1 MRYELTDYE
10 WAAINPL
17 LPISGRAFLHH
28 DSAGHSGTDQHAGWH
43 VREVDGDRNA
53 LRQSDPGE
61 CGIDGREK
69 LWTILVILVRDASR
83 HTQDGPLQRR
93 RSIHEVN
100 LGAGARLDMRDLGFL
115 EIRLD
120 PI

>member
-1 MRYELTDYE
+1 MRYELTGYE
-10 WAAINPL
+10 WAAIKPL

-61 CGIDGREK
+61 CGIDGREE
-69 LWTILVILVRDASR
+69 LWTVLLSGSVM
-83 HTQDGPLQRR
+83 PLAMLETVPC
-93 RSIHEVN
+93 S
-100 LGAGARLDMRDLGFL
+100 AG
-115 EIRLD
+115 D
-120 PI
+120 PS